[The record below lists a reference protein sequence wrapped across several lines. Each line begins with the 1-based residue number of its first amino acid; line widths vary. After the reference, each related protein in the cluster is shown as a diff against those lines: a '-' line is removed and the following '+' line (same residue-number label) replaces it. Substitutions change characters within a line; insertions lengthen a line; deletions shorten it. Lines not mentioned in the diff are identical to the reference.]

1 MNKCLIL
8 AFALAA
14 YNVTQAREIKGLIA
28 AENDTTALPG
38 VLCRL
43 YYGDML
49 VQKSVSDHSGAFT
62 IATEKNDEVILRFSL
77 AGFSETE
84 ILIAPGTK
92 NLDLGQILLTESINL
107 DELTVTS
114 KSQYNVRG
122 RTIVYPASSDIKA
135 SSTAISLFEKLPL
148 PGLETNVINRT
159 LSVDGATPMILVNG
173 VPSSISDLNS
183 IPPADIEKVEFSRIT
198 PARYADRGCSGF
210 LSVTL
215 RQRTDGGTFYGWTRG
230 CPTTGFL
237 DADIKASYHH
247 GESQF
252 SLSYNPSW
260 RNYQDVYDVT
270 EQSFVGNDCKVNLIE
285 KDRNPFN
292 YLMNPISFK
301 YNFTPNKSTLF
312 SATLNAAISS
322 SKRRYT
328 GTTIDTQ
335 IGEYNTLMLAQS
347 AQFSPSLDLFFRHD
361 FNDRNTLEIQAVGT
375 LSSDDYRRDN
385 KYVYDAES
393 TEEYIMNVDNR
404 RRSLITEANFT
415 HSFNDAT
422 SLSAGYQNTISHS
435 RNQYISSDYAPVL
448 TENNNYIYARL
459 GYQFNKVYVSLS
471 SGLKMFWVKNDL
483 NKRSFIRNIS
493 QAQASWTINN
503 KWSLQAAFRYS
514 PSIPGISSLTDHP
527 QQTSPYLVSN
537 GNPNLKVSEY
547 YNYQLSGSYTYKK
560 LSTTLMLSC
569 LNTRNPATTDLRYL
583 GNGLFLSQ
591 SMNYDTFRRS
601 FGNLYVKMSDIAGF
615 GASLNISLEHYNTK
629 LKTEWAH
636 SLTAISGSL
645 SLWWNKGPVTI
656 SYWRKLPG
664 KYLSG
669 QVVGKNENGDML
681 QVEYR
686 PNKHWTIGASWMYM
700 FETRG
705 TQYPSWNY
713 SAINPSIKDRYIK
726 DNANMV
732 VFSASY
738 SADFGSIFRSGR
750 RTLNNSDTGSSLLK
764 M

>member
-1 MNKCLIL
+1 
-8 AFALAA
+8 
-14 YNVTQAREIKGLIA
+14 
-28 AENDTTALPG
+28 
-38 VLCRL
+38 
-43 YYGDML
+43 
-49 VQKSVSDHSGAFT
+49 
-62 IATEKNDEVILRFSL
+62 
-77 AGFSETE
+77 
-84 ILIAPGTK
+84 
-92 NLDLGQILLTESINL
+92 
-107 DELTVTS
+107 
-114 KSQYNVRG
+114 
-122 RTIVYPASSDIKA
+122 
-135 SSTAISLFEKLPL
+135 
-148 PGLETNVINRT
+148 
-159 LSVDGATPMILVNG
+159 
-173 VPSSISDLNS
+173 
-183 IPPADIEKVEFSRIT
+183 
-198 PARYADRGCSGF
+198 
-210 LSVTL
+210 
-215 RQRTDGGTFYGWTRG
+215 
-230 CPTTGFL
+230 
-237 DADIKASYHH
+237 
-247 GESQF
+247 
-252 SLSYNPSW
+252 
-260 RNYQDVYDVT
+260 
-270 EQSFVGNDCKVNLIE
+270 
-285 KDRNPFN
+285 
-292 YLMNPISFK
+292 
-301 YNFTPNKSTLF
+301 
-312 SATLNAAISS
+312 
-322 SKRRYT
+322 
-328 GTTIDTQ
+328 
-335 IGEYNTLMLAQS
+335 
-347 AQFSPSLDLFFRHD
+347 
-361 FNDRNTLEIQAVGT
+361 
-375 LSSDDYRRDN
+375 
-385 KYVYDAES
+385 
-393 TEEYIMNVDNR
+393 
-404 RRSLITEANFT
+404 
-415 HSFNDAT
+415 
-422 SLSAGYQNTISHS
+422 
-435 RNQYISSDYAPVL
+435 
-448 TENNNYIYARL
+448 
-459 GYQFNKVYVSLS
+459 
-471 SGLKMFWVKNDL
+471 MFWVKNDL

-547 YNYQLSGSYTYKK
+547 YNYQLSGSYTHKK

-601 FGNLYVKMSDIAGF
+601 SGNLYVKLNDIAGF

-686 PNKHWTIGASWMYM
+686 PNKHWGIGASWMYM

-726 DNANMV
+726 DNANMI